1 MSAEVFAK
9 LLVIFIVVAI
19 GWVAGRLKWL
29 GGSDAA
35 RTISA
40 TAFYVFVPALL
51 FRTTARIDFSHLEP
65 GLLAAFFV
73 PVLLAMAVVY
83 GVERWRARPA
93 DSPAQPSVRAI
104 STTFGNTVQ
113 IGIPLAAAI
122 FGETGLAMHVTI
134 VSLHALTILTVLTAL
149 VEIDLARARH
159 RADLGGA
166 RLLRT
171 LTTTVRNTVV
181 HPVVL
186 PVLAG
191 LGVNALGLTLPGTVD
206 DVLVVLGQAV
216 VPVCLILIGVS
227 LAAYGVRGAVRG
239 AAIVSAI
246 KLLLVPLLVFVVARQ
261 VFALSGLPLA
271 VVVMMA
277 ALPVGS
283 NPLIF
288 AQRYETLEA
297 ETSAAVVFSTVAFAL
312 TGPIWLALL
321 TPWR

>member
-9 LLVIFIVVAI
+9 LLVIFAVVAI
-19 GWVAGRLKWL
+19 GWLAGRMKWL

-51 FRTTARIDFSHLEP
+51 FRTTARIDFGRLEP
-65 GLLAAFFV
+65 RLLAAFFV
-73 PVLLAMAVVY
+73 PVLLAMAAVY
-83 GVERWRARPA
+83 GIERWRARA
-93 DSPAQPSVRAI
+93 GDSPAQPSVRAI

-149 VEIDLARARH
+149 VEVDLARARH
-159 RADLGGA
+159 RADPGGA
-166 RLLRT
+166 MLLRT
-171 LTTTVRNTVV
+171 MTTTVRNTVI

-191 LGVNALGLTLPGTVD
+191 LAVNALGLTLPSTVD

-227 LAAYGVRGAVRG
+227 LAAYGVRGTVRG
-239 AAIVSAI
+239 AAIVAAI
-246 KLLLVPLLVFVVARQ
+246 KLLLVPLLVFVVARE
-261 VFALSGLPLA
+261 VFALSGLSLA
-271 VVVMMA
+271 VVVMLA

-312 TGPIWLALL
+312 TGPLWLALL
-321 TPWR
+321 AAWR